1 MSKKYPVYPHLLSP
15 IRLGRVTYR
24 NRLFA
29 SPTSNPQSCPP
40 EYLTADLRAFFE
52 LRAKGGAAS
61 VCLGD
66 TIVDTPTGKTH
77 PYKMFIDDPAS
88 VPSLSA
94 LARDIKRHG
103 AVASLELTH
112 GGKFA
117 NVPNFISR
125 TRVEGATAYGP
136 VDEINK
142 DGIEIREMPEDL
154 ILRLVGAFGA
164 GAARAKACGFD
175 MISIHG
181 GHGWLIHQFL
191 SPAQNT
197 RKDKYGGCLENRL
210 RFPLMIIE
218 SVRRAVGP
226 DHPIEFRLSGAEFT
240 DGGYDLA
247 ESVEMARA
255 IAPLVDLVHVSAGIH
270 DNPETFTI
278 THPSMFLPHG
288 TNVFLAEAIK
298 KVIDT
303 PVACI
308 GGLSDPEQMEEIV
321 ASGKADVVEMSRA
334 LMADPFLPRK
344 AAEGRREEIVKCI
357 RCFTCM
363 HQLGSTRD
371 MRCALNPVIGREREY
386 LLGGQI
392 AVSPGGGKKVI
403 VAGGGPAG
411 LRAAAEAAKRG
422 HRVTLYEKSDK
433 LGGLLNYERHIPF
446 KADLYDFIRISEAQ
460 ARKAGVEIRLGEEL
474 TPARAYG
481 EGPHALIVA
490 IGAKPFV
497 PPIPGIDAPQ
507 VFGIDALAGDIG
519 KTFGRKVVI
528 VGGGLVGCETA
539 AHLADNGRDVTV
551 IEIAKD
557 WAADAPR
564 FHKDA
569 LRKALRERVEILTG
583 ADAREINHEGS
594 RPVVRAVGV
603 DGDEIVIAADSV
615 FVATGFRSDEA
626 LIDEY
631 RRAAPAVFVIGDAS
645 APGQVTQALEQA
657 CYAAADI

>member
-1 MSKKYPVYPHLLSP
+1 VYPHLLSP
-15 IRLGRVTYR
+15 IKLGRVTYR
-24 NRLFA
+24 NRIFA

-40 EYLTADLRAFFE
+40 EYLTAELRAFFE

-94 LARDIKRHG
+94 LARDIRRHG
-103 AVASLELTH
+103 AVASVELTH

-125 TRVEGATAYGP
+125 TREEGAAVYGP
-136 VDEINK
+136 VDEVNK
-142 DGIEIREMPEDL
+142 DGIEIREMPEAL
-154 ILRLVGAFGA
+154 IIRLASAFGA

-175 MISIHG
+175 MISLHG

-197 RKDKYGGCLENRL
+197 RKDKYGGSLENRL

-226 DHPIEFRLSGAEFT
+226 GHPIEFRLSGAEFT

-255 IAPLVDLVHVSAGIH
+255 IAPLVDLLQVSAGIH

-298 KVIDT
+298 KVVDT

-308 GGLSDPEQMEEIV
+308 GGLSDPEQMEEII

-334 LMADPFLPRK
+334 LMADPYLPRK
-344 AAEGRREEIVKCI
+344 AAEGRSEEIVKCM

-363 HQLGSTRD
+363 HQLSSTRD

-392 AVSPGGGKKVI
+392 AVSPEGGKRVI

-411 LRAAAEAAKRG
+411 LCAAAEAAKRG
-422 HRVTLYEKSDK
+422 HRVTLYEKSGR
-433 LGGLLNYERHIPF
+433 LGGLLNYEKHVPF
-446 KADLYDFIRISEAQ
+446 KADLHDFIRTSEAR
-460 ARKAGVEIRLGEEL
+460 ARRAGVEILLGEEL

-481 EGPHALIVA
+481 EGAHALIVA
-490 IGAKPFV
+490 IGARPFV
-497 PPIPGIDAPQ
+497 PPVPGLDAPQ
-507 VFGIDALAGDIG
+507 VLGLDALTGDIDRS
-519 KTFGRKVVI
+519 FGRKVVI
-528 VGGGLVGCETA
+528 IGGGLVGCETA
-539 AHLADNGRDVTV
+539 VHLADTGREVTV
-551 IEIAKD
+551 IEIAED
-557 WAADAPR
+557 WAVDAPR

-569 LRKALRERVEILTG
+569 LRKVLRGRVEILTG
-583 ADAREINHEGS
+583 TNVREIRHEGP
-594 RPVVRAVGV
+594 RPVLRAEAAG
-603 DGDEIVIAADSV
+603 GTERLIAADSV

-626 LIDEY
+626 LVDEY
-631 RRAAPAVFVIGDAS
+631 RRAAPVVFVIGDAA

-657 CYAAADI
+657 YYAAADI

>member
-1 MSKKYPVYPHLLSP
+1 M
-15 IRLGRVTYR
+15 
-24 NRLFA
+24 FA
-29 SPTSNPQSCPP
+29 SPTSNPQSCPS

-66 TIVDTPTGKTH
+66 TIIDTPTGKTH

-125 TRVEGATAYGP
+125 TREEGCAVYGP
-136 VDEINK
+136 VDEVNK

-154 ILRLVGAFGA
+154 IFRIADAFGA
-164 GAARAKACGFD
+164 GAARAKACGFN

-197 RKDKYGGCLENRL
+197 RKDKYGGNLENRL

-226 DHPIEFRLSGAEFT
+226 GHPIEFRLSGAEFT

-247 ESVEMARA
+247 ESVEMAKA

-288 TNVFLAEAIK
+288 TNVFLAEAIRK
-298 KVIDT
+298 AVNT

-308 GGLSDPEQMEEIV
+308 GGLSDPAQMEEII

-334 LMADPFLPRK
+334 LMADPYLPRK
-344 AAEGRREEIVKCI
+344 AAEGRSEEIVKCM

-363 HQLGSTRD
+363 HQLSSTRD
-371 MRCALNPVIGREREY
+371 MKCALNPVIGREREY
-386 LLGGQI
+386 LFGGQI
-392 AVSPGGGKKVI
+392 AVSPEGKKRVI
-403 VAGGGPAG
+403 VVGGGPAG
-411 LRAAAEAAKRG
+411 LCAATEAAKRG
-422 HRVTLYEKSDK
+422 HQVTLYEKSNK
-433 LGGLLNYERHIPF
+433 LGGLLNYEKHVPF
-446 KADLYDFIRISEAQ
+446 KAELYDFIRTNEAQ
-460 ARKAGVEIRLGEEL
+460 ARKAGVKILLGQEL
-474 TPARAYG
+474 TPARAYS
-481 EGPHALIVA
+481 EEPHAIIVA

-497 PPIPGIDAPQ
+497 PPVPGLDAPQ
-507 VFGIDALAGDIG
+507 VLGIDALAGDID
-519 KTFGRKVVI
+519 KIFGHKVVI
-528 VGGGLVGCETA
+528 IGGGLVGCETA
-539 AHLADNGRDVTV
+539 VHLADIGRDVTV
-551 IEIAKD
+551 IEITKD

-569 LRKALRERVEILTG
+569 LRKVLRDRVEILTG
-583 ADAREINHEGS
+583 IDVREISHENQRS
-594 RPVVRAVGV
+594 VVRAEGM
-603 DGDEIVIAADSV
+603 DGKEVIIAADSV
-615 FVATGFRSDEA
+615 FVATGFKSDEA
-626 LIDEY
+626 LVNEY
-631 RRAAPAVFVIGDAS
+631 RRAAPIVFVIGDAS
-645 APGQVTQALEQA
+645 APGQVTQAVEQA
-657 CYAAADI
+657 YYAAADI